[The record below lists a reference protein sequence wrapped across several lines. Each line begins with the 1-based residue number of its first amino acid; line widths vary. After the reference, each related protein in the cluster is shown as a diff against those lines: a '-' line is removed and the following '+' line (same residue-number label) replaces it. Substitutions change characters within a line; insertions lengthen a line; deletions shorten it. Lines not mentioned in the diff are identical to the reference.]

1 MKKKLLF
8 LLIFLLTLNLFSQD
22 FSIRLEQLKI
32 ENQNCLDTGT
42 SMQRCALNYY
52 SKSDRLLNVVYK
64 HIQENLSSLEKE
76 NLKQE
81 QLSWLKSKDE
91 KFSEISNQNTGHGNG
106 LDDLMIKN
114 HKKAE
119 VINIRT
125 KHLISKFLDKN
136 KTVISKAEFI
146 KIVPKNYSIL
156 DTVSGDLNRDEFLD
170 YILVLKK
177 NNEENTS
184 NFMDDKQELR
194 PLILLVGNSKNE
206 LTKVGQ
212 NDTTVLCYD
221 CGGAM
226 GEYCNFARFHQTNTQ
241 CRTRFRLRRQ
251 ISRLTPAERFF
262 DWTSLGRLPRDIK
275 DEVAQ
280 CKGGLLRL
288 VWESRKSTRHSDI
301 SKRVEQ
307 CVRHGARLASA

>member
-91 KFSEISNQNTGHGNG
+91 KFSKISNQNTGHGNG

-226 GEYCNFARFHQTNTQ
+226 GDPYTGITIKNGYFSVEHYGGSSWR
-241 CRTRFRLRRQ
+241 
-251 ISRLTPAERFF
+251 
-262 DWTSLGRLPRDIK
+262 WTTIITYKYSKKEKNWFLHK
-275 DEVAQ
+275 
-280 CKGGLLRL
+280 KGG
-288 VWESRKSTRHSDI
+288 VSFHASTPNNIEEKVKTKKDFGVVKFEDFNI
-301 SKRVEQ
+301 YD
-307 CVRHGARLASA
+307 

>member
-177 NNEENTS
+177 NNEEN
-184 NFMDDKQELR
+184 F
-194 PLILLVGNSKNE
+194 
-206 LTKVGQ
+206 
-212 NDTTVLCYD
+212 
-221 CGGAM
+221 
-226 GEYCNFARFHQTNTQ
+226 
-241 CRTRFRLRRQ
+241 
-251 ISRLTPAERFF
+251 
-262 DWTSLGRLPRDIK
+262 
-275 DEVAQ
+275 
-280 CKGGLLRL
+280 
-288 VWESRKSTRHSDI
+288 
-301 SKRVEQ
+301 
-307 CVRHGARLASA
+307 